1 MFREL
6 EYFEKIKCSLGVV
19 FDPELRTPQG
29 RKPFIVIEYKQ
40 EGGLLHSKK
49 QTDFESII
57 DAVDYIHTLYF
68 DNEITGGF

>member
-6 EYFEKIKCSLGVV
+6 EYFEKINCSLGVV
-19 FDPELRTPQG
+19 FDSELRTPQG
-29 RKPFIVIEYKQ
+29 REPFIVIEYVK
-40 EGGLLHSKK
+40 EGGLIYDKK
-49 QTDFESII
+49 QTAFESII

>member
-6 EYFEKIKCSLGVV
+6 EYFEKIECLLGVV

-29 RKPFIVIEYKQ
+29 REPFIVIEYEQK
-40 EGGLLHSKK
+40 GGFKK
-49 QTDFESII
+49 QTAFESII